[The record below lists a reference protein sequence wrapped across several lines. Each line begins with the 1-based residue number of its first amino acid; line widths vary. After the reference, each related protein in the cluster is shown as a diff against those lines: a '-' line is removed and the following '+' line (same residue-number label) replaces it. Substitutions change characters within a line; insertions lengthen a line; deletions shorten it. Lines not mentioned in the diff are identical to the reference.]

1 MSQDYIKLYSAASEP
16 DCAYFL
22 SNGVV
27 YYYASNVDKYAIR
40 GQNLIVGS
48 TELIMNH
55 IFSEK
60 TCRIETAVALKDS
73 SIKKI
78 PADKFFSSINSF
90 SFLVNASIVLA
101 KQVLLTNK
109 IINKNLDLLDGRDRQ
124 IKEYSIKYYCAVNM
138 LSQEYEKRKLPWIN
152 DIVKKHAGSLNFKR
166 GEAFF
171 KAQDSITVET
181 TSVLSDRMIEYPRG
195 SVICEENTT
204 GEEMYILQTGSID
217 VEIGGNRVATIDRAG
232 TVFGEMAILL
242 NEKRT
247 ATLRAKNN
255 AVITV
260 IKKSELRDAYEKQSD
275 ILKNITFSL
284 ARRHYYN
291 LIKISSVNKSLID
304 QTLDSDEGD
313 DKKAIQLEKLK
324 IELGKFRNELSD
336 AQFKRKAEFLQTVID
351 ECG

>member
-109 IINKNLDLLDGRDRQ
+109 IINKNLDLLDGGTGRS
-124 IKEYSIKYYCAVNM
+124 KSI
-138 LSQEYEKRKLPWIN
+138 L
-152 DIVKKHAGSLNFKR
+152 
-166 GEAFF
+166 
-171 KAQDSITVET
+171 
-181 TSVLSDRMIEYPRG
+181 
-195 SVICEENTT
+195 
-204 GEEMYILQTGSID
+204 
-217 VEIGGNRVATIDRAG
+217 
-232 TVFGEMAILL
+232 
-242 NEKRT
+242 
-247 ATLRAKNN
+247 
-255 AVITV
+255 
-260 IKKSELRDAYEKQSD
+260 
-275 ILKNITFSL
+275 
-284 ARRHYYN
+284 
-291 LIKISSVNKSLID
+291 
-304 QTLDSDEGD
+304 
-313 DKKAIQLEKLK
+313 
-324 IELGKFRNELSD
+324 
-336 AQFKRKAEFLQTVID
+336 
-351 ECG
+351 